1 MYIDVKFR
9 EGVVFWG
16 FYRLILLDG
25 SRYNMVQPMV
35 LQNSCWNIG
44 TQKKTETDTQSAFFP
59 QLKIGKVSFTWQ
71 HSIQVAI
78 NHQDGP
84 LTYPTDGQM
93 GDW

>member
-1 MYIDVKFR
+1 MGPGTTWYNQWF
-9 EGVVFWG
+9 
-16 FYRLILLDG
+16 
-25 SRYNMVQPMV
+25 SRTRV
-35 LQNSCWNIG
+35 G
-44 TQKKTETDTQSAFFP
+44 TSAPKKKTETDTQSAFFP